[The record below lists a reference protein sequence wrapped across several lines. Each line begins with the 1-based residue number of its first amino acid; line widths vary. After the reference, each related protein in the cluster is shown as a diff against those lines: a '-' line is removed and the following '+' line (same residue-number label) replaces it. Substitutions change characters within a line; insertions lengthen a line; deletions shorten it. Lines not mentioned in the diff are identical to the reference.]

1 MMKTF
6 YEINPN
12 SPFYPYMQDT
22 SVEKSLSF
30 DEKDRRYR
38 TQLAGILFSMYE
50 GFEYT
55 EDEKN
60 FMIYATFNN
69 LEPRNSFNII
79 LKVKGKSQIDFDEVD
94 RKKREVL
101 HII

>member
-1 MMKTF
+1 MKH
-6 YEINPN
+6 YDLNPN

-22 SVEKSLSF
+22 SFEQSLSD
-30 DEKDRRYR
+30 DEKDSRYR

-60 FMIYATFNN
+60 FMIYSTLNDI
-69 LEPRNSFNII
+69 EPRISFNIL
-79 LKVKGKSQIDFDEVD
+79 LKINDLPEIDFNEVD